1 MKTSVILNINA
12 IIFIALGIAF
22 ALYGPMSLAFLGI
35 TQMEIEGD
43 IYWLVASFAR
53 MFGAVLFG
61 LGFVIW
67 GFARAGDALPGATRD
82 AVLRGL
88 LLGNLVAVFVAVTQA
103 YSIWQTPLAW
113 ALAAMFIIFALLYLY
128 LIITRR

>member
-1 MKTSVILNINA
+1 MKSSTILNINA

-22 ALYGPMSLAFLGI
+22 ALYGPMTLAFLSI
-35 TQMEIEGD
+35 QETEISGD

-53 MFGAVLFG
+53 LFGAVLFG

-67 GFARAGDALPGATRD
+67 GIARSGEALPASTRA

-88 LLGNLVAVFVAVTQA
+88 LLGNLVAVYVSVTQA
-103 YSIWQTPLAW
+103 YSIWQSPFAW
-113 ALAAMFIIFALLYLY
+113 ALTGIFVIFTLLYLY
-128 LIITRR
+128 LIFTKR